1 MIDDLDLG
9 FDDEPDRGEK
19 GRHRKGFV
27 AKRNGG
33 SGGRGRTFFALFM
46 ALVLLGGIGGG
57 AYVGFDRIRNHFVTP
72 DYDGA
77 GSGEAQV
84 EVKRGDTATDI
95 GVSLYDAGVVKSV
108 KAFINAADENSR
120 SKNIQVGLYKVRK
133 QMKASEALTMLLD
146 PKNRVVSGV
155 TIPEG
160 TITLAIYDRLSKQTK
175 IPVAEFKA
183 AAKDPVALG
192 VPEFWFKRSDGKKS
206 PRSLE
211 GFLFPATYEIPPKAT
226 AEQILSLM
234 VEKFLAVTE
243 EMKFVETVQSKRGG
257 ITPYEALVTA
267 SIAEAESVNHQDM
280 GRVAR
285 VLYNRVYTDDY
296 HCHCLEID
304 SALNYWKR
312 LQGLDPKDSDV
323 IKRSELFDPKN
334 PYRTHGPGSDGLPIT
349 PISNPGEAALKGA
362 MDPPNTKDLFFMT
375 VDKKGTMGYGR
386 TAADFDRL
394 QKQMCDNKVLT
405 GSNCAR
411 FQ

>member
-19 GRHRKGFV
+19 GRHRRGFV

-33 SGGRGRTFFALFM
+33 SSGRGKTFFALFM

-72 DYDGA
+72 DYTGS

-120 SKNIQVGLYKVRK
+120 SKNIQVGRYKVRK
-133 QMKASEALTMLLD
+133 EMKASEALVMLLD
-146 PKNRVVSGV
+146 PKNRLVSGV

-160 TITLAIYDRLSKQTK
+160 MITLAIYDKLSKQTK

-192 VPEFWFKRSDGKKS
+192 VPASWFVRKDGKKS
-206 PRSLE
+206 PKSLE
-211 GFLFPATYEIPPKAT
+211 GFLFPATYELPPKAT
-226 AEQILSLM
+226 AEQILSIM
-234 VEKFLAVTE
+234 VEKFLTVTE
-243 EMKFVETVQSKRGG
+243 EMKFVETVQAERGG
-257 ITPYEALVTA
+257 ITPYEALITA
-267 SIAEAESVNHQDM
+267 SIAQAESVNHVDM
-280 GRVAR
+280 PKVAR
-285 VLYNRVYTDDY
+285 VLYNRVYTDNY

-304 SALNYWKR
+304 SALNYWLR
-312 LQGLDPKDSDV
+312 LQGKDPKDSDV
-323 IKRSELFDPKN
+323 LKRSELLDTKN

-349 PISNPGEAALKGA
+349 PISNPGIDALKGA
-362 MDPPNTKDLFFMT
+362 MDPPPGDWVYFMT
-375 VDKKGTMGYGR
+375 IDKKGTMGYGR
-386 TAADFDRL
+386 NDAEYIELTR
-394 QKQMCDNKVLT
+394 KMCQNKVLT